1 MIALLPLLRR
11 LGAPPAVVSSSTWME
26 VPFSWDA
33 VGSATSY
40 QLEIGTTSGGSEY
53 QVTNVGNV
61 LTYTVNLPPG
71 TYYSRVKA
79 VVAGVVGVAS
89 SEYAFYV

>member
-1 MIALLPLLRR
+1 MIAFLPLLRR

-33 VGSATSY
+33 VGGAASY
-40 QLEIGTTSGGSEY
+40 QLEIGTTTGGSEY

-61 LTYTVNLPPG
+61 LTYTVTLPPG
-71 TYYSRVKA
+71 TYFARVKA
-79 VVAGVVGVAS
+79 VTGGVPGVAS